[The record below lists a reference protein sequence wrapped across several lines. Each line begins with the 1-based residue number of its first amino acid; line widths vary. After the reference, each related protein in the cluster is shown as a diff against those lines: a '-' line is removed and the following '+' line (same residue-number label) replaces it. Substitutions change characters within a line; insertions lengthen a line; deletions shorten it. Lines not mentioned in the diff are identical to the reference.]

1 MISLRTIL
9 LGTLTRFLPA
19 LILGTALLYGM
30 ARLAD
35 QVSVGWTGLGIA
47 YAMAVVGYAGA
58 LIALRYRLRADAS
71 VAGRRSVVAGLLVP
85 AAYLSGIVLLRPT
98 STPGLYATGLVVGAL
113 LAVGMF
119 FPWLKGTPVA
129 ALTDQEAQSLL
140 EESHDLAGLDRSHE
154 AVFTERR
161 PVNRP

>member
-47 YAMAVVGYAGA
+47 YAKAVVGYTGA

-98 STPGLYATGLVVGAL
+98 STP
-113 LAVGMF
+113 VGMF
-119 FPWLKGTPVA
+119 FPWLKGAQVA

-140 EESHDLAGLDRSHE
+140 EESHDLGGLDRSDE
-154 AVFTERR
+154 AVFTGRGS
-161 PVNRP
+161 VNRP